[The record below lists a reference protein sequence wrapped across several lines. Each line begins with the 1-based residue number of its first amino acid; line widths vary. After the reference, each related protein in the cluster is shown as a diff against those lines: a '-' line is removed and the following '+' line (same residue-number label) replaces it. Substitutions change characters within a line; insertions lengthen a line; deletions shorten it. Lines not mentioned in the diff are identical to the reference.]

1 MNADETYKN
10 IIAKALRKTNE
21 IFPLPN
27 KLGIGRRYIR
37 TCQEWPDPQDGNY
50 QLLALYYGDAAIR
63 SPKIEVGGRG
73 PRPRIH
79 PVT

>member
-27 KLGIGRRYIR
+27 KLGIGRS
-37 TCQEWPDPQDGNY
+37 C
-50 QLLALYYGDAAIR
+50 L
-63 SPKIEVGGRG
+63 RG
-73 PRPRIH
+73 
-79 PVT
+79 VCSLCGFL